1 MIQDIVVIAESTA
14 GRALPATHEL
24 VAFAR
29 ALAEDGADR
38 VCVVLPGGDV
48 QAAARVLAR
57 ETGADCIALEGD
69 ALEPYNAEVWTA
81 ALALR
86 LAAQKPRYILV
97 AHTSRGCDF
106 APALAVRLGAA
117 CITAVEGVR
126 RMDGVIGFDR
136 SIFNGKIR
144 MHLAPQTGTALL
156 TILPGVFATVR
167 AADGSSPA
175 RSSIDGPWPTPS
187 RPGMADGPPPE
198 ARGTDGGPASHAT
211 DRDFFNTGTTDQR
224 ASETLEM
231 DEESPEALGT
241 NGGPSA
247 SHATAGRVD
256 VFPFHGRP
264 RKTRA
269 LGVAAAEA
277 QDLDLTLADVVVC
290 AGRGV
295 GSAENIGMI
304 RSLAALFPKSAVACS
319 RPVCD
324 LGWMDYR
331 HQVGLTGRTVAP
343 KLYIACGV
351 SGAAQHLAGMRGA
364 GFVVA
369 VNKDPH
375 AAIFQV
381 ADVGVVEDLAA
392 FIPLLIASPS
402 MKEG

>member
-1 MIQDIVVIAESTA
+1 MDRDIVVIAESTA

-29 ALAEDGADR
+29 ALAESADR
-38 VCVVLPGGDV
+38 VCIVLPGRNV
-48 QAAARVLAR
+48 EAAAHALAR

-69 ALEPYNAEVWTA
+69 ALEPYNAEAWTG
-81 ALALR
+81 ALASR
-86 LAAQKPRYILV
+86 LAALKPRYVCLS
-97 AHTSRGCDF
+97 HTSRGCDF

-117 CITAVEGVR
+117 CITAIEGVR
-126 RMDGVIGFDR
+126 RMNGIIGFDR

-144 MHLAPQTGTALL
+144 MHLAPQTDTAVL
-156 TILPGVFATVR
+156 TLLPGVFAAAK

-175 RSSIDGPWPTPS
+175 RSPVDGQRPAPV
-187 RPGMADGPPPE
+187 PGMTDGPPPE
-198 ARGTDGGPASHAT
+198 AFETDG
-211 DRDFFNTGTTDQR
+211 
-224 ASETLEM
+224 
-231 DEESPEALGT
+231 ESPEA
-241 NGGPSA
+241 SA
-247 SHATAGRVD
+247 VGMRFPVPPATAGRVD
-256 VFPFHGRP
+256 VFPFHGLPQRI
-264 RKTRA
+264 RA
-269 LGVAAAEA
+269 LGVAAAEI
-277 QDLDLTLADVVVC
+277 QDLDLTLADVIVC

-295 GSAENIGMI
+295 GSAENIDGV
-304 RSLAALFPKSAVACS
+304 RRLAALFPKSALACS

-392 FIPLLIASPS
+392 FIPLLISSPS
-402 MKEG
+402 MEEG